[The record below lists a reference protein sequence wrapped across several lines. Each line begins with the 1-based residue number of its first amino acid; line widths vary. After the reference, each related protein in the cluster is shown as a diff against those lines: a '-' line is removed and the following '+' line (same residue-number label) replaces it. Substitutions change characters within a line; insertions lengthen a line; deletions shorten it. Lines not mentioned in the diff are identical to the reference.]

1 MRSRHGQH
9 ILKRQHRFVSDL
21 GDQFTFLNVYARKQW
36 VKRRF
41 MKFLSHQQSR
51 SWCEENGVHFR
62 SLRMAV
68 NIDNQL
74 QEILRQSK
82 LEMASSASDVI
93 AALQECLCEGCVL
106 TLARRCAND
115 CYRTLIDLH
124 ESGGTRI
131 GEIHPSS
138 ALVVTSH
145 FPRYIVYQEVRVVEA

>member
-1 MRSRHGQH
+1 
-9 ILKRQHRFVSDL
+9 
-21 GDQFTFLNVYARKQW
+21 
-36 VKRRF
+36 

-68 NIDNQL
+68 NINNQL

-82 LEMASSASDVI
+82 LEMAPPATDVI
-93 AALQECLCEGCVL
+93 LALQECLCEGCVL

-138 ALVVTSH
+138 ALVVTIPAISCI
-145 FPRYIVYQEVRVVEA
+145 RRWGQWDGET